1 MPGNEENT
9 VSHDDN
15 NETLRRCRAIQ
26 RGHSGQITRSEKD
39 ANFLMRNH
47 GEESDRTNDE
57 IMSKLQDI
65 AKNLQE
71 KQGILAKL
79 DDEIRHKCPIEN
91 ITGEVDESTDVSTWI
106 NEILANIEAF
116 KRKVGG
122 TSKNEAIAQ

>member
-26 RGHSGQITRSEKD
+26 RGHGGQITQFEKD

-47 GEESDRTNDE
+47 EEESDCTNDE
-57 IMSKLQDI
+57 TMSKLQDI

-79 DDEIRHKCPIEN
+79 DDEILHKCPIEN

-122 TSKNEAIAQ
+122 TSKNETIAQ